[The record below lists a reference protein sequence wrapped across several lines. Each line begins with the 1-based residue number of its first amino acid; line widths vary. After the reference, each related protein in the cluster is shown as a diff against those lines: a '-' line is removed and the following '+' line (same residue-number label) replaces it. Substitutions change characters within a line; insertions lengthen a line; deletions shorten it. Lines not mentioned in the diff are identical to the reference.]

1 MANLIRAYELN
12 KSYNINSYPQQLFV
26 VCDKENNPVT
36 FSPKGY
42 GTWKKPKMMYF
53 TEGHAKAQAHDLNR
67 RFGEE
72 IFKVVRFVPSEEE
85 ND

>member
-1 MANLIRAYELN
+1 MGNLIKSYELS
-12 KSYNINSYPQQLFV
+12 KSYNINSYPPQLFV
-26 VCDKENNPVT
+26 VCDKDNNPVT

-53 TEGHAKAQAHDLNR
+53 TEKHAKNQAYDLNR

-72 IFKVVRFVPSEEE
+72 LFKVVRFIPEGVS
-85 ND
+85 NV